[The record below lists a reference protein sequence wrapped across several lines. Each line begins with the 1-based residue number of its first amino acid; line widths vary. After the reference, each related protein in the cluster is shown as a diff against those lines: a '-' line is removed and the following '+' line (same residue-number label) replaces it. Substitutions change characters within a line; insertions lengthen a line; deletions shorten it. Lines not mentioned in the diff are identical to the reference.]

1 LLERLEFAYV
11 FRHKDVVLCT
21 ISAMAFYLW
30 MRFDA
35 KKEEWPKWDQ
45 GVEWQSIKL
54 LKGRGQFDELTYDAQ
69 LKYTRRTF
77 EDRGIFMKAWTHAG
91 RHAGVLHG
99 EALSIP
105 DAELRR
111 LGHWDFSRMA
121 KHYSSGVNREAAR
134 EMAGHRKGEGAY
146 YLSRECLIPPT
157 ELQKLVFPHL
167 EESLD
172 YINSFEPKDRDKA
185 AQAFLLTLEWLRV
198 VLFQDAVI
206 LSNMF
211 PESPLWQMYPF
222 RSPLFLEFKQLALQT
237 IEEDEHPNN
246 VQLQKM
252 IPVVADRLLVMSQV
266 VGDRFRNMGRV
277 VQTNQETSRLLLNNF
292 DVLLSKTHET
302 ERQLSLLNRGA
313 QGFVDAYN
321 STSPQAL
328 PLPSTDSFDPQ
339 AEPQIHDGHTKKAT
353 PWYIPNPNIQSV
365 EDVWEEWHDG
375 LVEDSDRKRGPAIK
389 ELEDRHKAAWRQS
402 GYVTKRFQRRRSIIR
417 RLDIIAERL
426 GISSREAARRV
437 ELWKSEMK
445 MSLDKLQK
453 EIDGNQDLWGPGDI
467 DLS

>member
-1 LLERLEFAYV
+1 
-11 FRHKDVVLCT
+11 
-21 ISAMAFYLW
+21 MAFYLW

-35 KKEEWPKWDQ
+35 SKEEWPKWDQ

-54 LKGRGQFDELTYDAQ
+54 LKGRSQSEKLTYDAQ
-69 LKYTRRTF
+69 LKYVRRTF

-91 RHAGVLHG
+91 RHAGLLHG

-121 KHYSSGVNREAAR
+121 KHYSSGVSREAAR

-146 YLSRECLIPPT
+146 YLSRECLVPPM
-157 ELQKLVFPHL
+157 ELQKLVFPRL
-167 EESLD
+167 EESLN
-172 YINSFEPKDRDKA
+172 YINSFEPKDRDRA
-185 AQAFLLTLEWLRV
+185 AQAFLLTLQWLRI
-198 VLFQDAVI
+198 VLIQDAII
-206 LSNMF
+206 LSDMF
-211 PESPLWQMYPF
+211 PKSPLWQIYPF
-222 RSPLFLEFKQLALQT
+222 RSPLFLDFKQLALQA

-246 VQLQKM
+246 VHLQKM

-266 VGDRFRNMGRV
+266 IGDGFRNVERV
-277 VQTNQETSRLLLNNF
+277 VQTNQETSHLLLNNINT
-292 DVLLSKTHET
+292 LLSKTHET

-321 STSPQAL
+321 SALPQAL
-328 PLPSTDSFDPQ
+328 PPPSMDSFDPQ
-339 AEPQIHDGHTKKAT
+339 AEPQPQICDGHTQKAT
-353 PWYIPNPNIQSV
+353 PLYIPNPNIQSV
-365 EDVWEEWHDG
+365 EHVWEEWYDG
-375 LVEDSDRKRGPAIK
+375 LADDSDGKRGPAIK
-389 ELEDRHKAAWRQS
+389 ELEGRHKAAWRRP
-402 GYVTKRFQRRRSIIR
+402 GYVTKRFQRRRSIVR
-417 RLDIIAERL
+417 RLDIVAERL

-453 EIDGNQDLWGPGDI
+453 EIDGNQELWGPRDI